1 MSAQILIIYTGGTI
15 GMVQTEKGLAPASGL
30 QERIE
35 KAMGESLV
43 TLPSFE
49 VLELSPLIDSANITP
64 DHWTKLMHT
73 LSTHWQEYEG
83 FIILHGTDT
92 MAYTASA
99 LSFMLGACRKNVL
112 LTGSQIPLGM
122 NRSDATDNLQ
132 AALSLAT
139 YHRITDVSLVFD
151 GKLMRGNRI
160 QKISSGRFDAFQTP
174 NYDLLGELSIN
185 VQLYPKRMLPFVKN
199 AHYNQF
205 EKQMG
210 CFNAGAV
217 AVLIIHPS
225 QPSTLYQSLLEDE
238 SCQAIILLT
247 YGAGNIPD
255 QMPSFLAF
263 IAEAVNRKKNVVNL
277 SQCLHGGVTQ
287 GAYAT
292 GSVLNALNVMSGK
305 DMTLEAAFCKLHW
318 LLAKGETYQGIQD
331 KWSINYCGEFTE

>member
-15 GMVQTEKGLAPASGL
+15 GMVQTKNGLTPASGL

-35 KAMGESLV
+35 NAMGESLS

-64 DHWTKLMHT
+64 GHWTKLMHI
-73 LSTHWQEYEG
+73 LSVHWQDYEG

-99 LSFMLGACRKNVL
+99 LSFMLGSCRKNVL
-112 LTGSQIPLGM
+112 FTGSQIPLGM
-122 NRSDATDNLQ
+122 NRSDASANLQ
-132 AALSLAT
+132 TALSLAT

-174 NYDLLGELSIN
+174 NDDVLGELSIA
-185 VQLYPKRMLPFVKN
+185 VQLYPKRMQALEKN
-199 AHYNQF
+199 AHCKPISQ
-205 EKQMG
+205 QMVS
-210 CFNAGAV
+210 FKEGAV
-217 AVLIIHPS
+217 AVLTVHPS
-225 QPSTLYQSLLEDE
+225 QPSAMYQSLLEDE
-238 SCQAIILLT
+238 QCRAIILLT

-255 QMPSFLAF
+255 QMPAFLAF
-263 IAEAVNRKKNVVNL
+263 ITETVKRKKNVINL
-277 SQCLHGGVTQ
+277 TQCLHGGVSQ

-292 GSVLNALNVMSGK
+292 GSVLNRLNVMSGR

-318 LLAKGETYQGIQD
+318 LLAKGESYQGIQD
-331 KWSINYCGEFTE
+331 KWHINYCGEFTD